1 MSVSAITEGGMLPW
15 IAVACGGAIGACL
28 RFGTSLWVGVPAMPA
43 WPWATFG
50 VNLAGSFLFG
60 LLAVMLASLPVG
72 DVWRL
77 ALMTGMLGALT
88 TFSTFSFELGRMVEA
103 RAFSLAAGYAVA
115 SVTVCLMLG
124 IAGLALGRL
133 IFE

>member
-1 MSVSAITEGGMLPW
+1 MLPW

-28 RFGTSLWVGVPAMPA
+28 RFGTTLWVGVPVMPA

-50 VNLAGSFLFG
+50 VNLAGSFAFG
-60 LLAVMLASLPVG
+60 LLAVMMASLPVG

-88 TFSTFSFELGRMVEA
+88 TFSTFSFELVRLVEVKA
-103 RAFSLAAGYAVA
+103 YGMAAGYALA
-115 SVTVCLMLG
+115 SVLVCFCLG
-124 IAGLALGRL
+124 GLGLLLGRL
-133 IFE
+133 VFE